1 MVEWK
6 CRPYALSK
14 PWYYSTSLRLITKHS
29 TRPKHTRF
37 PASSFRS
44 RISFLESVFPRLTII
59 ANSGSSPD
67 RTNGKAQTPSRRS
80 STKESHTHRRRSREW
95 NNLLLHAQRKALRHI
110 LPMAPEPLQHPHCI
124 TPMAR
129 CPCTT
134 TTPFYHIL
142 INHLPH
148 LDPIHLSILHPINPR
163 HHLPHHLPHQPNP
176 IPILHLRRTI
186 LHVLQIPL
194 LHRLPHLRLNPL
206 HPRPKNA
213 KETRSTRHKLLI
225 HRLDRSKKPGCASG
239 ELV

>member
-37 PASSFRS
+37 PGSSFRS

-110 LPMAPEPLQHPHCI
+110 MPMAPKPLQHPDRI
-124 TPMAR
+124 PPMACR
-129 CPCTT
+129 PCTT
-134 TTPFYHIL
+134 TTPFH
-142 INHLPH
+142 
-148 LDPIHLSILHPINPR
+148 PIHNNHLSILNPINPR
-163 HHLPHHLPHQPNP
+163 LHLPLQPNP
-176 IPILHLRRTI
+176 LPPLHLRRTI

-194 LHRLPHLRLNPL
+194 LLRPPHLHL
-206 HPRPKNA
+206 HPLDARPKNP
-213 KETRSTRHKLLI
+213 KETRSAHHKLLI
-225 HRLDRSKKPGCASG
+225 HRLDYRKKPGCARG